1 MTTHRFL
8 GLVMLVA
15 GLVMGYLGA
24 WMPLTDA
31 AAHKASITL
40 YAKAATLCPVA
51 IVFGLI
57 YLVFNEKE
65 VDEMFGDRERRQP
78 LFWFVVV
85 ITLAAGVGLYFW
97 IDSGLSAAG
106 YK

>member
-1 MTTHRFL
+1 MTTHRFM

-24 WMPLTDA
+24 WMPLTEA

-40 YAKAATLCPVA
+40 YAKAMVLCPLA
-51 IVFGLI
+51 LVFGLI
-57 YLVFNEKE
+57 YLVFNEKQ

-78 LFWFVVV
+78 MFWFVAI
-85 ITLAAGVGLYFW
+85 ITGAAGLGLYSW
-97 IDSGLSAAG
+97 IESGLSAAG